1 MRREAPQKLLDYV
14 PLAFPAIMLT
24 VFFVIPFG
32 TMIAVS
38 FFQRQQGGFY
48 TPAFVLSNY
57 ERFASLFFANVL
69 GFSLMLAVLVAI
81 CCVAIGVPFTYLL
94 TRMSRRAQIVWMVA
108 LLSVLS
114 LSEVIIGFAWSTLF
128 SRTAGIT
135 NLLVALGLMEKA
147 VALSPGFPAV
157 LTAMVYQAL
166 PYTILV
172 LYPAL
177 VRLDPTLT
185 EAART
190 LGASPLRAFFTVVVP
205 ALRATILATLIM
217 VFIFALGSYLAA
229 PDPWPTAALDTVG
242 ADHRPGDLPV
252 QHAVRSGHGRIPR
265 ACHARH
271 GRADAVCRP
280 QAGGRRMSL
289 FLRRFY
295 FVLVGLFLAAPL
307 IVVAGVSV
315 NARQTLAFPPQGFSL
330 AWYVE
335 IFADTGWR
343 NALFASLTLATLSAA
358 LAVAIALPLSWFLW
372 RRIAPWANIFQLLG
386 IAPFTLPPVITAL
399 GLLTFWATTGFYGQP
414 WTAVISHAI
423 FFVTLPLVTLS
434 LGFSAIDRSLV
445 EAAATM
451 GADDRTIFRTVVLP
465 LITPYLV
472 SGYAFAFVLSLN
484 EYIVAYM
491 TVGFT
496 METLPI
502 KIFNALRYGYTPT
515 MASVTVLF
523 VVLAAVIYSLIAR
536 YGDLLKLLGANSEEK
551 P

>member
-1 MRREAPQKLLDYV
+1 
-14 PLAFPAIMLT
+14 
-24 VFFVIPFG
+24 
-32 TMIAVS
+32 
-38 FFQRQQGGFY
+38 
-48 TPAFVLSNY
+48 
-57 ERFASLFFANVL
+57 
-69 GFSLMLAVLVAI
+69 
-81 CCVAIGVPFTYLL
+81 
-94 TRMSRRAQIVWMVA
+94 
-108 LLSVLS
+108 
-114 LSEVIIGFAWSTLF
+114 
-128 SRTAGIT
+128 
-135 NLLVALGLMEKA
+135 
-147 VALSPGFPAV
+147 
-157 LTAMVYQAL
+157 
-166 PYTILV
+166 
-172 LYPAL
+172 
-177 VRLDPTLT
+177 
-185 EAART
+185 
-190 LGASPLRAFFTVVVP
+190 
-205 ALRATILATLIM
+205 
-217 VFIFALGSYLAA
+217 
-229 PDPWPTAALDTVG
+229 
-242 ADHRPGDLPV
+242 
-252 QHAVRSGHGRIPR
+252 
-265 ACHARH
+265 
-271 GRADAVCRP
+271 
-280 QAGGRRMSL
+280 MSL

-295 FVLVGLFLAAPL
+295 FVLVGLFLSAPL

-451 GADDRTIFRTVVLP
+451 GAADRTIFRTVVLP

>member
-1 MRREAPQKLLDYV
+1 
-14 PLAFPAIMLT
+14 
-24 VFFVIPFG
+24 
-32 TMIAVS
+32 
-38 FFQRQQGGFY
+38 
-48 TPAFVLSNY
+48 
-57 ERFASLFFANVL
+57 
-69 GFSLMLAVLVAI
+69 
-81 CCVAIGVPFTYLL
+81 
-94 TRMSRRAQIVWMVA
+94 
-108 LLSVLS
+108 
-114 LSEVIIGFAWSTLF
+114 
-128 SRTAGIT
+128 
-135 NLLVALGLMEKA
+135 
-147 VALSPGFPAV
+147 
-157 LTAMVYQAL
+157 
-166 PYTILV
+166 
-172 LYPAL
+172 
-177 VRLDPTLT
+177 
-185 EAART
+185 
-190 LGASPLRAFFTVVVP
+190 
-205 ALRATILATLIM
+205 
-217 VFIFALGSYLAA
+217 
-229 PDPWPTAALDTVG
+229 
-242 ADHRPGDLPV
+242 
-252 QHAVRSGHGRIPR
+252 
-265 ACHARH
+265 
-271 GRADAVCRP
+271 
-280 QAGGRRMSL
+280 MSL

-523 VVLAAVIYSLIAR
+523 VGLAAVIYSLIAR

>member
-1 MRREAPQKLLDYV
+1 
-14 PLAFPAIMLT
+14 
-24 VFFVIPFG
+24 
-32 TMIAVS
+32 
-38 FFQRQQGGFY
+38 
-48 TPAFVLSNY
+48 
-57 ERFASLFFANVL
+57 
-69 GFSLMLAVLVAI
+69 
-81 CCVAIGVPFTYLL
+81 
-94 TRMSRRAQIVWMVA
+94 
-108 LLSVLS
+108 
-114 LSEVIIGFAWSTLF
+114 
-128 SRTAGIT
+128 
-135 NLLVALGLMEKA
+135 
-147 VALSPGFPAV
+147 
-157 LTAMVYQAL
+157 
-166 PYTILV
+166 
-172 LYPAL
+172 
-177 VRLDPTLT
+177 
-185 EAART
+185 
-190 LGASPLRAFFTVVVP
+190 
-205 ALRATILATLIM
+205 
-217 VFIFALGSYLAA
+217 
-229 PDPWPTAALDTVG
+229 
-242 ADHRPGDLPV
+242 
-252 QHAVRSGHGRIPR
+252 
-265 ACHARH
+265 
-271 GRADAVCRP
+271 
-280 QAGGRRMSL
+280 MSL
-289 FLRRFY
+289 FLRRFF
-295 FVLVGLFLAAPL
+295 FVLVGLFLAGPL

-523 VVLAAVIYSLIAR
+523 VVLAALIYSLIAR
-536 YGDLLKLLGANSEEK
+536 HGDLLKLLGANSEEK

>member
-1 MRREAPQKLLDYV
+1 MRREAPQKLTDYA

-135 NLLVALGLMEKA
+135 NLFVALGLMEKA

-205 ALRATILATLIM
+205 ALRTTILATLIM
-217 VFIFALGSYLAA
+217 VFIFALGSYL
-229 PDPWPTAALDTVG
+229 
-242 ADHRPGDLPV
+242 LP
-252 QHAVRSGHGRIPR
+252 QILG
-265 ACHARH
+265 
-271 GRADAVCRP
+271 RP
-280 QAGGRRMSL
+280 QHWTLSVLITDQAIYQSNMPFAAAMAV
-289 FLRRFY
+289 FLE
-295 FVLVGLFLAAPL
+295 APL